1 MLNNKGE
8 IYMKSKKLLSLFI
21 SVLTLTSL
29 AGCGGNSNTSSSN
42 NKPNTNN
49 SGYDNATKL
58 PDDPSIANNGTIT
71 VWVGAESVEYYDKV
85 LHNYR
90 IRNKFPYTF
99 NVVKSDAGDAA
110 KVFLEDPEKGADIFT
125 VAHDNLAK
133 LTDGQSAILPITDP
147 NLQKQ
152 IEDDNSE
159 TFVDV
164 ISQTRELTSG
174 TKTFMFAVPYVTQSL
189 FLYYNTAVVSEE
201 QAQTWEGLRDAAKAA
216 GSNVKACTFL
226 GKDNFNFS
234 WSILARQMPGN
245 TSTLKLYDDKKAEN
259 CYFQGDDMIAVTKWV
274 QSYFK
279 DANGATFP
287 SSSGWEVE
295 ITPEKGKN
303 VGSAVAVVGGAWSYE
318 KAKGALGEN
327 LGVAKLPT
335 FTTTEKVG
343 SIEAGTTF
351 QSGSFYD
358 CKAFVMKKSSKYA
371 QYLQEIVGYLAS
383 KSVQEGSF
391 VECNNL
397 PAYKNAAN
405 EFAALKADTFEAKV
419 ANIQY
424 EMEKYSIPQPFG
436 TGELFNQYYYDC
448 GGADLYEA
456 LILDK
461 DGSLSSYEGIKSELA
476 NIENVWKTGKKIV

>member
-1 MLNNKGE
+1 
-8 IYMKSKKLLSLFI
+8 MKSKKLLSLFI

-29 AGCGGNSNTSSSN
+29 AGCGGDASSSST
-42 NKPNTNN
+42 KPNN
-49 SGYDNATKL
+49 SGNNAGLDNSVKL
-58 PDDPSIANNGTIT
+58 PDDPSIANKGTIT

-133 LTDGQSAILPITDP
+133 LTDGQSAILPITSKA
-147 NLQKQ
+147 LQDQ
-152 IEDDNSE
+152 IVADNSQ

-164 ISQTRELTSG
+164 ISQTRETTAG
-174 TKTFMFAVPYVTQSL
+174 TKTYMFAVPYVTQSL
-189 FLYYNTAVVSEE
+189 FLYYNKAVVTET

-216 GSNVKACTFL
+216 GEKVRAATFL

-245 TSTLKLYDDKKAEN
+245 TSTLKLYEGKSADG
-259 CYFQGDDMIAVTKWV
+259 CYFQGDDMVAVTKWA
-274 QSYFK
+274 QSFFK
-279 DANGATFP
+279 DPNGATFP

-343 SIEAGTTF
+343 TIEAGTTF

-358 CKAFVMKKSSKYA
+358 CKAFVMKKNSPYA
-371 QYLQEIVGYLAS
+371 QFLQEIVGHLAS
-383 KSVQEGSF
+383 KEVQEGSF
-391 VECNNL
+391 EECNNL

-405 EFAALKADTFEAKV
+405 EFEALKADTIEAKV

-456 LILDK
+456 LISNK
-461 DGSLSSYEGIKSELA
+461 DGSLSTYDAIKAELL
-476 NIENVWKTGKKIV
+476 NIETVWKTGKKLV